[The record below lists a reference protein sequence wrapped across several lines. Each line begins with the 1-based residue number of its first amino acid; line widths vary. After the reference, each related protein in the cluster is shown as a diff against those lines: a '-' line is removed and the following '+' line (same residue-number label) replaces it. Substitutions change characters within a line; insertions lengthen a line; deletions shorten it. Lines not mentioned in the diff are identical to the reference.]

1 MSLAIVYSRAAVGM
15 HAPLVTVEVHL
26 SNGLPGFSIVGL
38 PDTAVKESKERV
50 RSALLNSMF
59 EFPAKRITVNLAP
72 ADLPKDGGRFDL
84 AIALGIL
91 AASEQIPLDALT
103 HQEFIGELALSGT
116 LRPTRGCLT
125 AALAAREAGNALW
138 VPEDNKHEAALPS
151 NSCIYPASHLLQVC
165 RHLSKDT
172 QHPAIHP
179 FRLDAERFDTEKAQS
194 DLPDMADVKGQH
206 LAKRALE
213 VAAAG
218 KHNLLMIGPPGA
230 GKSMLAARL
239 PSLLPELTET
249 ERLDIAAIYSVAN
262 SQSSVSWHS
271 RPFRSPHHSA
281 SSTAIAGGGSNPKPG
296 EISLA
301 HQGILFLDELPEF
314 NRKALEIL
322 REPLETGEIAISR
335 AQSQATYPANFQL
348 VAAMNPCP
356 CGKPENP
363 PEGCNNPTHCC
374 HKYQSKLSGPL
385 LDRIDIH
392 LRVDALPLSLLSQ
405 KSATPGESSECIRT
419 RVVRA
424 RATQLKRAKKP
435 NHDLSA
441 KEVEHYCALNEK
453 DQQFIARAAEKLEL
467 SARAFHRVLKVA
479 RTLAD
484 LDATVNIETKHLS
497 EALSYRAIF

>member
-1 MSLAIVYSRAAVGM
+1 MSLAIIHSRASVGM
-15 HAPLVTVEVHL
+15 HAPCVTVEVHL

-50 RSALLNSMF
+50 RSAIINSDF

-84 AIALGIL
+84 PIALGIL
-91 AASEQIPLDALT
+91 AASEQIPIEKLSE
-103 HQEFIGELALSGT
+103 HEFLGELALSGT

-125 AALAAREAGNALW
+125 AAIASKGINHSLWIPEENKNEAS
-138 VPEDNKHEAALPS
+138 LPS
-151 NSCIYPASHLLQVC
+151 NVTIYPAKHLLEICAHFNGKKQVEAYSSSSTYC
-165 RHLSKDT
+165 EPPNSVW
-172 QHPAIHP
+172 
-179 FRLDAERFDTEKAQS
+179 
-194 DLPDMADVKGQH
+194 DMADVKGQH

-239 PSLLPELTET
+239 PTILPELTET
-249 ERLDIAAIYSVAN
+249 ERLDIASIYSVAN
-262 SQSSVSWHS
+262 NKTDVSWHN

-301 HQGILFLDELPEF
+301 HQGVLFLDELPEF

-335 AQSQATYPANFQL
+335 AHAQATYPANFQL
-348 VAAMNPCP
+348 LAAMNPCP
-356 CGKPENP
+356 CGKPEKP
-363 PEGCNNPTHCC
+363 PEGCNNPKQCTNR
-374 HKYQSKLSGPL
+374 YQNKISGPL

-392 LRVDALPLSLLSQ
+392 LRIDALPLSSLAEDDTQ
-405 KSATPGESSECIRT
+405 EKESSTMIKA
-419 RVVRA
+419 RVEKARSRQLQRA
-424 RATQLKRAKKP
+424 QKP
-435 NHDLSA
+435 NHDLSS
-441 KEVEHYCALNEK
+441 KEVESYCKLNTK
-453 DQQFIARAAEKLEL
+453 DQTFITRAAEKLEL
-467 SARAFHRVLKVA
+467 SARAYHRVLKVA
-479 RTLAD
+479 RTIAD
-484 LDATVNIETKHLS
+484 LDNKDDIETKHLS
-497 EALSYRAIF
+497 EALSYRAVF

>member
-1 MSLAIVYSRAAVGM
+1 MSLAIIHSRASVGM
-15 HAPLVTVEVHL
+15 HAPCVTVEVHL

-50 RSALLNSMF
+50 RSAIINSDF

-84 AIALGIL
+84 PIALGIL
-91 AASEQIPLDALT
+91 AASEQIPLDKLSQ
-103 HQEFIGELALSGT
+103 HEFIGELALSGN

-125 AALAAREAGNALW
+125 AAIASRDAQRSLW
-138 VPEDNKHEAALPS
+138 IPEENKQEAALPS
-151 NSCIYPASHLLQVC
+151 EVILHPVKHLLEICAHFNGKKAVLPYELEPQ
-165 RHLSKDT
+165 
-172 QHPAIHP
+172 
-179 FRLDAERFDTEKAQS
+179 ERTIKPS
-194 DLPDMADVKGQH
+194 IWDMADVKGQH

-239 PSLLPELTET
+239 PTILPELTEQ
-249 ERLDIAAIYSVAN
+249 ERLDIAAIYSVASN
-262 SQSSVSWHS
+262 KTDATWHS

-301 HQGILFLDELPEF
+301 HQGVLFLDELPEF

-335 AQSQATYPANFQL
+335 AKAQTTYPANFQL
-348 VAAMNPCP
+348 LGAMNPCP
-356 CGKPENP
+356 CGKPDNP
-363 PEGCNNPTHCC
+363 PEGCNNPKQCTNR
-374 HKYQSKLSGPL
+374 YQNKISGPL

-392 LRVDALPLSLLSQ
+392 LRVDALPLSALAE
-405 KSATPGESSECIRT
+405 KDNTPGEKSAAIRE
-419 RVVRA
+419 RVEQARYKQLA
-424 RATQLKRAKKP
+424 RANKP
-435 NHDLSA
+435 NHDLSS
-441 KEVEHYCALNEK
+441 KEVETYCQLTSQ
-453 DQQFIARAAEKLEL
+453 DQSFITRAAEKLEL
-467 SARAFHRVLKVA
+467 SARAYHRVLKVA
-479 RTLAD
+479 RTIAD
-484 LDATVNIETKHLS
+484 LENSENIATKHLS
-497 EALSYRAIF
+497 EALSYRAVF

>member
-1 MSLAIVYSRAAVGM
+1 MSLAIIHSRASVGM
-15 HAPLVTVEVHL
+15 HAPCVTVEVHL

-50 RSALLNSMF
+50 RSAIINSDF

-84 AIALGIL
+84 PIALGIL
-91 AASEQIPLDALT
+91 AASEQIPLDKLSE
-103 HQEFIGELALSGT
+103 HEFLGELALSGK

-125 AALAAREAGNALW
+125 AAIASKRINHSLWIPEENKDEASLPSDVTIFPA
-138 VPEDNKHEAALPS
+138 KHLLEICSHFNGKKQVEPYALPT
-151 NSCIYPASHLLQVC
+151 NMKTPAPSVW
-165 RHLSKDT
+165 
-172 QHPAIHP
+172 
-179 FRLDAERFDTEKAQS
+179 
-194 DLPDMADVKGQH
+194 DMADVKGQH

-239 PSLLPELTET
+239 PTILPELTES
-249 ERLDIAAIYSVAN
+249 ERLDIASIYSVAN
-262 SQSSVSWHS
+262 NKCDTSWHA

-301 HQGILFLDELPEF
+301 HQGVLFLDELPEF

-335 AQSQATYPANFQL
+335 ASAQAVYPANFQL
-348 VAAMNPCP
+348 LAAMNPCP

-363 PEGCNNPTHCC
+363 PEGCNNPKQCTNR
-374 HKYQSKLSGPL
+374 YQSKISGPL

-392 LRVDALPLSLLSQ
+392 LRIDALPLSSLAEQDTADNEISNTIKQ
-405 KSATPGESSECIRT
+405 
-419 RVVRA
+419 RVEKA
-424 RATQLKRAKKP
+424 RSIQLERAKKP
-435 NHDLSA
+435 NHDLSS
-441 KEVEHYCALNEK
+441 KEVQTYCNLTPK
-453 DQQFIARAAEKLEL
+453 DQSFITRAADKLEL
-467 SARAFHRVLKVA
+467 SARAYHRVLKVA
-479 RTLAD
+479 RTIAD
-484 LDATVNIETKHLS
+484 LECKQDIETKHLS
-497 EALSYRAIF
+497 EALSYRAVF